1 MRLLIKAAGPNQG
14 DLDRLFTRNG
24 EEDWN
29 CGVIKANCFFFFPL
43 GNNKLVLFQA
53 NIITCKRIIKRPI

>member
-1 MRLLIKAAGPNQG
+1 MGLLINVKAAGLTQG

-29 CGVIKANCFFFFPL
+29 CGVVKADFF
-43 GNNKLVLFQA
+43 LFL
-53 NIITCKRIIKRPI
+53 